1 MATLRESFP
10 WTSSP
15 LIVNAPMAGFA
26 GGALASAVTLAGG
39 LGLIGGLFNAAD
51 IRKEL
56 RIASETIA
64 SSSTIPS
71 SNTLPVGVGFLPFV
85 VKIG

>member
-1 MATLRESFP
+1 MPILKELFP

-39 LGLIGGLFNAAD
+39 LGLIGGLFDAAD
-51 IRKEL
+51 VRKEL
-56 RIASETIA
+56 RIASTGIA
-64 SSSTIPS
+64 GSA
-71 SNTLPVGVGFLPFV
+71 TL
-85 VKIG
+85 